1 MSADKSAQSAKLTKI
16 RFQNWVMSE
25 KLVVSKQRVAD
36 HGEVYTSAREVNAML
51 DLVAQEMERIESR
64 VLEPACGNGNFLAE
78 ALQRKLNV
86 VERRYAKSQFEYERY
101 SILAISSVYGIDILP
116 DNVESCRARL
126 FAKFEEAYR
135 NNFKNKVNDECLAA
149 VKFLLEKNII
159 WGDALTLRTV
169 GDAATPI
176 IFSEW
181 APVNGTMIKRRDFT
195 FHELM
200 AHRETA
206 ALPLFSDLG
215 EDVFLPEPLRE
226 FPPVHFLRLA
236 TGE

>member
-1 MSADKSAQSAKLTKI
+1 
-16 RFQNWVMSE
+16 MSE
-25 KLVVSKQRVAD
+25 KIVISKQRVAD

-78 ALQRKLNV
+78 ALQRKLMAV
-86 VERRYAKSQFEYERY
+86 KRKYEKSQFEYERNA
-101 SILAISSVYGIDILP
+101 ILAISSIYGIDILP
-116 DNVESCRARL
+116 DNVDSCRQRL
-126 FAKFEEAYR
+126 LMQFEQAYR
-135 NNFKNKVNDECLAA
+135 KIYKSEAKEDCIASA
-149 VKFLLEKNII
+149 QFLLEKNII

-169 GDAATPI
+169 GDVSCPI

-181 APVNGTMIKRRDFT
+181 SPVNGTLLKRRDFT

-215 EDVFLPEPLRE
+215 EDVFLPEPFKE